1 MPFPTRL
8 LVLPIVAALLAN
20 SQTNPSANGGGQH
33 RAAFRDGVALVAF
46 LSDATPEQRAKA
58 LTDAGAVEIRVIG
71 QGAHVVRVPAGHV
84 MQAMES
90 LKNTGVVRYA
100 EPDFQQ
106 SVSGVPNDPNFS
118 RQWALLNTGQ
128 TVNGVAGT
136 RGADEG
142 ALGAWS
148 ITTGSASVVVAVVDT
163 GIEYNHPDLAPN
175 VWSNPGGINGCAA
188 GTHGYNVLNATCD
201 PMDDD
206 TSFSGHGTH
215 VAGIIGAATNNGM
228 GVAGVNWQTSLLG
241 VKWVAADGFGFTSD
255 LISALDWV
263 IQAKKTGV
271 NIRIVNDSQ
280 TWPGTATSQALSDEI
295 DALGANDILFVTAAG
310 NTAQNNDAVPR
321 YPCVYD
327 RPNQICAAA
336 SNQKDGLWSSSNFG
350 HQTVDL
356 AAPGVNIF
364 STLRNGTYGFI
375 SGTSMAAAEVSGAA
389 ALVLSTG
396 YQSVTNLRATLLSAV
411 DPFSAFAT
419 TTRTGGRLN
428 ICRAIA
434 GCGAGAPVNTAPPV
448 ISGTPRVGQTL
459 TTTGGAWLGSP
470 TSFAYQWQRCDV
482 SRANCSAIGSA
493 ATTSYTLAAA
503 DVGST
508 IRSAVT
514 AANAAGSA
522 TAASGATG
530 VVQANFGIAL
540 VQQASVQG
548 TGVGS
553 LSLSFPGSNTAGNL
567 IVAVVRASTTSQ
579 TVTVTDQLGNR
590 YVDAVAQAQATDGHQ
605 IHIFYSAN
613 ISAGANTVTAKF
625 SATNNHPWLAVF
637 EYSGLSTAFPL
648 DRTAGA
654 QGNTT
659 AVSSGAT
666 PQTRS
671 ATQLVFGAMGLP
683 ASSQVIWT
691 AGTGYAIEQQDTTT
705 VGSRA
710 ATEDGIASSP
720 GAFAATYTLNGSTN
734 WSAAVATFSTT
745 PITAPL
751 TITTTSLPNGTVNT
765 AYSATLSATGGVPPY
780 TWTESGAL
788 PPGLA
793 LGSNGAISGTPTAP
807 GTSSFVAQVTDAVS
821 TSATQSLSITV
832 TSPPPTI
839 TTTSLPNGTVNTA
852 YSATL
857 TATGG
862 VPPYTWTESGALPP
876 GLALGSNGAISG
888 TPTTSGTSNFV
899 AQVTD
904 AASASA
910 TQSLSITISTITGTP
925 ISLVQSTSS
934 FATGAPSISQA
945 FANANTQGN
954 LIIAFIRMSTTTQS
968 VTVTDS
974 AGNSYTQA
982 IAQGQ
987 STDGHQIHIFYAK
1000 NINGG
1005 ANTVTATFSATN
1017 NHPWIA
1023 IYEFS
1028 GLSTTA
1034 PLDQVAAA
1042 QGSNSTANTGLTPAT
1057 TAANELVFAGLGL
1070 PASSSVTMSA
1080 GSGFA
1085 LLQQDTATST
1095 SRATNE
1101 DRVVNATGQYAGT
1114 FTLSGS
1120 SNWSA
1125 VVATFKQ

>member
-1 MPFPTRL
+1 MPFSTRL

-84 MQAMES
+84 MQAVES

-118 RQWALLNTGQ
+118 QQWALLNTGQ

-356 AAPGVNIF
+356 AAPSVNIF

-459 TTTGGAWLGSP
+459 TSTGGAWLGSP
-470 TSFAYQWQRCDV
+470 TSFAFQWQRCDPTG
-482 SRANCSAIGSA
+482 ANCSAIASA
-493 ATTSYTLAAA
+493 ATSSYTLAAA

-514 AANAAGSA
+514 AANAVGSA
-522 TAASGATG
+522 TATSGATG
-530 VVQANFGIAL
+530 VVQANFGITL

-605 IHIFYSAN
+605 LHIFYSAN

-654 QGNTT
+654 QGNST

-691 AGTGYAIEQQDTTT
+691 AGTGYTIEQQDTTT

-765 AYSATLSATGGVPPY
+765 AYSATLAATGGVPPY

-788 PPGLA
+788 PPGLV
-793 LGSNGAISGTPTAP
+793 LGSNGAISGTPTTP

-821 TSATQSLSITV
+821 T
-832 TSPPPTI
+832 
-839 TTTSLPNGTVNTA
+839 
-852 YSATL
+852 
-857 TATGG
+857 
-862 VPPYTWTESGALPP
+862 
-876 GLALGSNGAISG
+876 
-888 TPTTSGTSNFV
+888 
-899 AQVTD
+899 
-904 AASASA
+904 SA

-987 STDGHQIHIFYAK
+987 SADGHQIHIFYAK

-1042 QGSNSTANTGLTPAT
+1042 QGSSSTANTGLTPAT

-1080 GSGFA
+1080 GSGFT
-1085 LLQQDTATST
+1085 LLEQDTATST

-1101 DRVVNATGQYAGT
+1101 DQVVNPMGQYAGT